1 MPDTPT
7 KVSVV
12 GAGTMGHGIAEV
24 IAISGARVA
33 LTDIEQRFLD
43 NAKEKISWSLSRMAA
58 KSQLRE
64 DPASILSRISFELD
78 FAKAVK
84 DTELVVEAVPEKL
97 DIKKETFRKLDSLVP
112 RGTILATNTSS
123 LPISEIASSVSDPSR
138 VVGVHFFNPPPVM
151 QLIEIIRGHDTS
163 QEVVD
168 FAVRFADRLGKK
180 SVLVNKD
187 VPGFIVNRILVRM
200 MVTTRLAVE
209 RGLATVEEVDSSLKY
224 NAGLPMGAFELA
236 DYVGLD
242 VVYFVENA
250 LAERGFQVTAQ
261 KMLKE
266 RVESGKLG
274 MKTGAGFYTYTKERP
289 RAEIPKELS
298 NKVSA
303 SLLLSPA
310 VNEAVWIMS
319 NDVATRDDIDLSIKL
334 GLGFPK
340 GLLRMADEWGLDTV
354 LSNLEQLK
362 EKMGQPWF
370 TPEPLLSKMVK
381 EGRIGA
387 SRGKGFYD

>member
-58 KSQLRE
+58 KSQLGE

-138 VVGVHFFNPPPVM
+138 VVGLHFFNPPPVM

-168 FAVRFADRLGKK
+168 FAIKFADRLGKK

-209 RGLATVEEVDSSLKY
+209 NGLATVEEVDSSLKY

-266 RVESGKLG
+266 RVESGRLG

-289 RAEIPKELS
+289 RAEIPRELS

-319 NDVATRDDIDLSIKL
+319 NGVATRDDIDLSVKL

-362 EKMGQPWF
+362 KKMGQPLF

-381 EGRIGA
+381 EGDVGA